1 MRLCDPK
8 PLGYTD
14 PNAGLGMR
22 HVTGLARLPANCIM
36 SVSALILKIAPRLS
50 RGVHAK
56 DENLGT
62 RRPCAGTVQRL
73 EGNVPYSAERGATE
87 ALSFNGDLRFA
98 LYVVV
103 KLLAGMPVSIQL
115 AVWGYFNKI
124 DEYFAPGSEFLTQRA
139 LEKVGNSGRG
149 VIGPEACAGQEGN
162 KDEKS

>member
-1 MRLCDPK
+1 MYVLQTVMRLCDLK
-8 PLGYTD
+8 PLAYTD
-14 PNAGLGMR
+14 PQSGLGMR

-87 ALSFNGDLRFA
+87 AFSFNGDLRFI
-98 LYVVV
+98 
-103 KLLAGMPVSIQL
+103 KSPF
-115 AVWGYFNKI
+115 WW
-124 DEYFAPGSEFLTQRA
+124 LTRFITHRRTLSQQ
-139 LEKVGNSGRG
+139 V
-149 VIGPEACAGQEGN
+149 
-162 KDEKS
+162 